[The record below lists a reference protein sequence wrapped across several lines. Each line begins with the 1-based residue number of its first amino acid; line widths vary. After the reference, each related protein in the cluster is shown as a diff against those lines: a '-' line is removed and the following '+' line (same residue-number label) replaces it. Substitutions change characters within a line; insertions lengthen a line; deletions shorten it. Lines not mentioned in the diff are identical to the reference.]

1 MIVPE
6 ITTIN
11 ETAMIV
17 PETVQDKVISSD
29 ERNEGGSSEQSVDMS
44 DENPLKEME
53 SQLNELVRSYGEHHL
68 LVADQLAV
76 IALHHQYAT
85 GNLEKS
91 FQTFTRALN
100 IFEFL
105 VNLRS
110 FSAYKSG
117 DYSTKDRDIDYC
129 IVQKGVILT
138 DLGNV
143 LMMMNRH
150 REALTRFEDALQIYR
165 GRGFDESHPRVRSA
179 ERVRIR
185 CTCQIETTTTST

>member
-6 ITTIN
+6 ITTID
-11 ETAMIV
+11 ETAMIF
-17 PETVQDKVISSD
+17 PETVKDEVISSD
-29 ERNEGGSSEQSVDMS
+29 EGGSFEQSIDVS

-53 SQLNELVRSYGEHHL
+53 SQLNELVRSYGEHHI

-76 IALHHQYAT
+76 IALHHQHVT
-85 GNLEKS
+85 GNLENS
-91 FQTFTRALN
+91 FQTFTRALI

-105 VNLRS
+105 VKAPSL
-110 FSAYKSG
+110 SAYKSG
-117 DYSTKDRDIDYC
+117 AYSTADRDINYC

-143 LMMMNRH
+143 LMMMNRY
-150 REALTRFEDALQIYR
+150 REALTRFEEALQIYR

-179 ERVRIR
+179 ERVRMR
-185 CTCQIETTTTST
+185 CTCQIETTKTSA